1 VWGTLL
7 LGSARE
13 AIEGPLCAVL
23 GPLRYDFQ
31 CPLWRKPEAKENP
44 PGRWWVNKPCNWPKG
59 INDHSGDYLASR
71 DVVHEHKTC
80 INKKRLGEDAENS
93 INS

>member
-1 VWGTLL
+1 MHVSVSP
-7 LGSARE
+7 LGRIAGKR
-13 AIEGPLCAVL
+13 
-23 GPLRYDFQ
+23 
-31 CPLWRKPEAKENP
+31 NP

-93 INS
+93 INL